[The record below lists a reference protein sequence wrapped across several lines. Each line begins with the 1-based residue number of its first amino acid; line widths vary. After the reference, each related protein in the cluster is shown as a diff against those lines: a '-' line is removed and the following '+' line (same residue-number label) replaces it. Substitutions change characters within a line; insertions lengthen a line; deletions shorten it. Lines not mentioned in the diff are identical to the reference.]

1 MHLRHADE
9 ILLMEII
16 MIVLT
21 TKSNREIALEQLSLI
36 FACTFLEF
44 CALLLIL
51 FFLVFLYRCYY
62 KLIHT
67 NPLTI
72 SSSELLD
79 KLKNFL
85 NKITWPHFIL
95 ASQHNISLFGL
106 LQRVPCCK
114 SDHWKKRKETSH
126 RPITTEHNI

>member
-21 TKSNREIALEQLSLI
+21 TKSNREIALEQLSII

-51 FFLVFLYRCYY
+51 FFLVFCALCCCCCVAFCMW
-62 KLIHT
+62 IV
-67 NPLTI
+67 
-72 SSSELLD
+72 
-79 KLKNFL
+79 
-85 NKITWPHFIL
+85 
-95 ASQHNISLFGL
+95 QML
-106 LQRVPCCK
+106 LQTHSYKPAH
-114 SDHWKKRKETSH
+114 DL
-126 RPITTEHNI
+126 I